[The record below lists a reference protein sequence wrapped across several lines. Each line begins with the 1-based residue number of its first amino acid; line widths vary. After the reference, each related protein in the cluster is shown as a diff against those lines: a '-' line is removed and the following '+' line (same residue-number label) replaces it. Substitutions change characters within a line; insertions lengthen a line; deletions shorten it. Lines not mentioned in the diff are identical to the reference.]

1 MKKRKTLYIGLGI
14 IFVCLAVTGF
24 GMFLNRSTSRE
35 ATAEELALYG
45 AYDPGLTAGEILA
58 VCTYTEDAEIGR
70 NTYKTY
76 ASSRLPEMLH
86 GCSELQRIAEDA
98 QGNLYI
104 QYNDPENR
112 NVTLAYSGD
121 TLRELAVYDP
131 AGDILFHRLE
141 DSMVVWEKFSSGVQ
155 WGR

>member
-1 MKKRKTLYIGLGI
+1 MKKKKSLYIGLGI
-14 IFVCLAVTGF
+14 IFVCLLIACL

-35 ATAEELALYG
+35 ATAEELARYG
-45 AYDPGLTAGEILA
+45 TYDPGLTAGEIMA

-76 ASSRLPEMLH
+76 ASSQLPGMLYN
-86 GCSELQRIAEDA
+86 CRELQRIAVDD
-98 QGNLYI
+98 QGSLYI
-104 QYNDPENR
+104 QYNDPDNR

-121 TLRELAVYDP
+121 TLQELAVFDP
-131 AGDILFHRLE
+131 AGDILFHRQE
-141 DSMVVWEKFSSGVQ
+141 GAVEVWEKFSSGIQ